1 VKPLCLIGARGGSKG
16 ILDKNIRLFVGKPL
30 IAYTV
35 EFALQSKI
43 FSNVI
48 VSTED
53 KTIANIARKY
63 GAEVP
68 FVRPKKLATDNASMT
83 DVILHAIKKLTS
95 LGFKFDI
102 LINLDCTVP
111 LLEKSDIKGAVNLLK
126 KKNCDSV
133 CLVYNQ
139 HHNPYYNMFEI
150 NSKGFLKLIKKMK
163 NKINSRQK
171 APNVYQA
178 VGIYV
183 LDIRKFLKFKNVD
196 MPKTLP
202 YIITSEHGIM
212 IDVELE
218 FQIAECIAKKIIKV

>member
-1 VKPLCLIGARGGSKG
+1 MKPLCLIGARGGSKG
-16 ILDKNIRLFVGKPL
+16 VLNKNIRLFAGKPL

-35 EFALQSKI
+35 ESALKSKI

-68 FVRPKKLATDNASMT
+68 FVRPKKLATDNISMA
-83 DVILHAIKKLTS
+83 DVMLHAIKELKS

-102 LINLDCTVP
+102 LVNLDCTVP
-111 LLEKSDIKGAVNLLK
+111 MLEKSDIFGAVNLLK

-133 CLVYNQ
+133 CLAYNS
-139 HHNPYYNMFEI
+139 HHNPYFNILEI
-150 NSKGFLKLIKKMK
+150 NSKGFLKLSKKTK

-171 APNVYQA
+171 APIVYQA

-183 LDIRKFLKFKNVD
+183 LNIRKFLKFKKLF

-202 YIITSEHGIM
+202 YVIPSEHGIM
-212 IDVELE
+212 IDTELE
-218 FQIAECIAKKIIKV
+218 FQIAECMAKKIIKV